1 MKRFFS
7 SLIVLF
13 ALTAVLPACA
23 QLQFGAE
30 LAKQGK
36 RTAAGGIYKVGNPYK
51 IAGEWYYPRENTKY
65 DNIGIASWYGPK
77 FQGRRTA
84 NGEIFDM
91 NLLTAAHPT
100 LPMPVM
106 VQVTNL
112 ENGRSMKLRVNDR
125 GPFKKNREI
134 DLSRRAAEILGFKD
148 KGTARVRVKYLHR
161 APLYNQRGQLI
172 SGDERDSFVFDKPYT
187 PTRDRYVSAAPITEV
202 ETKSLDGQDL
212 PSKKSVLPK
221 QKYYVQLGVFSR
233 KDSAEALRQKLGQIG
248 QVEVS
253 ELTSGGRQLYRVRV
267 GPVNSRVD
275 ANILVDDVLDNGHQ
289 DAFILEE

>member
-1 MKRFFS
+1 MMRFFS

-36 RTAAGGIYKVGNPYK
+36 RTAAGGIYKVGKPYK

-172 SGDERDSFVFDKPYT
+172 SGDESDSFVFDKPYT

-212 PSKKSVLPK
+212 QSKKSVLPK

-233 KDSAEALRQKLGQIG
+233 KDSAEALRLKLGQIG

>member
-1 MKRFFS
+1 MMRFFS

-13 ALTAVLPACA
+13 AVTAVLPACA

-36 RTAAGGIYKVGNPYK
+36 RTAAGGIYKVGKPYK

-172 SGDERDSFVFDKPYT
+172 SGDESDSFVFDKPYT

-221 QKYYVQLGVFSR
+221 QKYYVQLGVFSL
-233 KDSAEALRQKLGQIG
+233 SLIH
-248 QVEVS
+248 
-253 ELTSGGRQLYRVRV
+253 
-267 GPVNSRVD
+267 
-275 ANILVDDVLDNGHQ
+275 I
-289 DAFILEE
+289 

>member
-1 MKRFFS
+1 MMRFFS

-13 ALTAVLPACA
+13 AVTAVLPACA

-36 RTAAGGIYKVGNPYK
+36 RTAAGGIYKVGKPYK

-134 DLSRRAAEILGFKD
+134 DMSRRAAEILGFKD

-172 SGDERDSFVFDKPYT
+172 SGDESDSFVFDKPYT

>member
-1 MKRFFS
+1 MMRFFT
-7 SLIVLF
+7 SLSVLF
-13 ALTAVLPACA
+13 VLTAVLPACA

-36 RTAAGGIYKVGNPYK
+36 RTAAGGIYKVGKPYK

-65 DNIGIASWYGPK
+65 DNIGTASWYGPK

-172 SGDERDSFVFDKPYT
+172 SGNESDSFVFDKPYT
-187 PTRDRYVSAAPITEV
+187 PTRDRYVSAAPIAQV
-202 ETKSLDGQDL
+202 ETKSLDGQNL
-212 PSKKSVLPK
+212 PSEQSILPK

-233 KDSAEALRQKLGQIG
+233 KESAEALRQKLGQIG

-253 ELTSGGRQLYRVRV
+253 ELTSGDSQLFRVRV

>member
-36 RTAAGGIYKVGNPYK
+36 RTAAGGIYKVGKPYK

-172 SGDERDSFVFDKPYT
+172 SGDESDRFVFDKPYT
-187 PTRDRYVSAAPITEV
+187 PTRDRYVSAAPITNV

-267 GPVNSRVD
+267 GPLNSRVD

>member
-1 MKRFFS
+1 MMRIFT

-13 ALTAVLPACA
+13 VVTAVLPACA

-30 LAKQGK
+30 LVKQGK
-36 RTAAGGIYKVGNPYK
+36 RTAAGGIYKVGKPYK

-125 GPFKKNREI
+125 GPFKKDREI
-134 DLSRRAAEILGFKD
+134 DLSRRAAEILGFKE

-161 APLYNQRGQLI
+161 APLYNQLGQLI
-172 SGDERDSFVFDKPYT
+172 SGNESDSFVFDKPYT
-187 PTRDRYVSAAPITEV
+187 PSQDRYVSAAPVAQV
-202 ETKSLDGQDL
+202 ETKSLDGQGL
-212 PSKKSVLPK
+212 PSKQSVLPK

-233 KDSAEALRQKLGQIG
+233 KESAEALRQKLGQVG

-253 ELTSGGRQLYRVRV
+253 ELTSGGRMLYRVRV
-267 GPVNSRVD
+267 GPVTSRVD

>member
-1 MKRFFS
+1 MMRFFS

-36 RTAAGGIYKVGNPYK
+36 RTAAGGIYKVGKPYK

-112 ENGRSMKLRVNDR
+112 GNGRSMKLRVNDR

-172 SGDERDSFVFDKPYT
+172 SGDESYSFVFDKPYT

>member
-1 MKRFFS
+1 MRFFT
-7 SLIVLF
+7 SLSVLF
-13 ALTAVLPACA
+13 VLSAVLPACA

-36 RTAAGGIYKVGNPYK
+36 RTAAGGVWKVGKPYK

-65 DNIGIASWYGPK
+65 DNIGTASWYGPK

-172 SGDERDSFVFDKPYT
+172 SGNESDSFVFDKPYT
-187 PTRDRYVSAAPITEV
+187 PTRDRYVSAAPIAEV
-202 ETKSLDGQDL
+202 ETKSLDGQNL
-212 PSKKSVLPK
+212 PSKQSILPK
-221 QKYYVQLGVFSR
+221 QKYYVQLGVFSQ
-233 KDSAEALRQKLGQIG
+233 KDSAEALRQKLSQIG

-253 ELTSGGRQLYRVRV
+253 ELTSGDRQLYRVRV

>member
-1 MKRFFS
+1 MMRFFS

-36 RTAAGGIYKVGNPYK
+36 RTAAGGIYKVGKPYK

-172 SGDERDSFVFDKPYT
+172 SGDESDSFVFDKPYT
-187 PTRDRYVSAAPITEV
+187 PTRDRYVSAVPITEV
-202 ETKSLDGQDL
+202 ETKSLDGHNL

>member
-1 MKRFFS
+1 MIRFFT
-7 SLIVLF
+7 SLSVLF
-13 ALTAVLPACA
+13 VLTAVLPACA

-36 RTAAGGIYKVGNPYK
+36 RTAAGGIYKVGKPYK

-65 DNIGIASWYGPK
+65 DNIGTASWYGPK

-134 DLSRRAAEILGFKD
+134 DLSRRAAETLGFKD

-172 SGDERDSFVFDKPYT
+172 SGNESDSFVFDKPYT
-187 PTRDRYVSAAPITEV
+187 PTRDRYVSAAPIAQV
-202 ETKSLDGQDL
+202 ETKSLDGQNL
-212 PSKKSVLPK
+212 PSKQSILPK

-233 KDSAEALRQKLGQIG
+233 KESAEALRQKLGQIG

-253 ELTSGGRQLYRVRV
+253 ELTSGDRQLFRVRV

>member
-7 SLIVLF
+7 SLIVLL

-36 RTAAGGIYKVGNPYK
+36 RTAAGGIYKVGKPYK

-172 SGDERDSFVFDKPYT
+172 SGDESDSFVFDKPYT

>member
-1 MKRFFS
+1 MMRFFS

-13 ALTAVLPACA
+13 AVTAVLPACA

-36 RTAAGGIYKVGNPYK
+36 RTAAGGIYKVGKPYK

-161 APLYNQRGQLI
+161 APMYNQRGQLI
-172 SGDERDSFVFDKPYT
+172 SGDESDSFVFGKPYT

>member
-7 SLIVLF
+7 SLIVLL

-36 RTAAGGIYKVGNPYK
+36 RTAAGGIYKVGKPYK

-172 SGDERDSFVFDKPYT
+172 SGDESDSFVFDKPYT
-187 PTRDRYVSAAPITEV
+187 PTRDRYVSAAPITDV

-233 KDSAEALRQKLGQIG
+233 KESAEALRQKLGQIG

-275 ANILVDDVLDNGHQ
+275 ANVLVDDVLDNGHQ

>member
-1 MKRFFS
+1 MMRFFS
-7 SLIVLF
+7 SIIVLF

-36 RTAAGGIYKVGNPYK
+36 RTAAGGIYKVGKPYK

-172 SGDERDSFVFDKPYT
+172 SGDESDSFVFDKPYT

>member
-1 MKRFFS
+1 MMRFFS

-172 SGDERDSFVFDKPYT
+172 SGDESDSFVFDKPYT
-187 PTRDRYVSAAPITEV
+187 PTRDRYVSAAPITDV

>member
-1 MKRFFS
+1 MMRFFS

-13 ALTAVLPACA
+13 AVTAVLPACA

-36 RTAAGGIYKVGNPYK
+36 RTVAGGIYKVGKPYK
-51 IAGEWYYPRENTKY
+51 IAGEWYYPRENKKY

-172 SGDERDSFVFDKPYT
+172 SGDESDSFVFDKPYT

>member
-1 MKRFFS
+1 MMRFFS

-51 IAGEWYYPRENTKY
+51 IAGEWYYPRENTRY

-172 SGDERDSFVFDKPYT
+172 SGDESDSFVFDKPYT

-233 KDSAEALRQKLGQIG
+233 KDSAEALRLKLGQIG

-275 ANILVDDVLDNGHQ
+275 ANILVDDILDYGHQ

>member
-1 MKRFFS
+1 MMRFFS

-13 ALTAVLPACA
+13 AVTAVLPACA

-36 RTAAGGIYKVGNPYK
+36 RTAAGGIYKVGKPYK

-172 SGDERDSFVFDKPYT
+172 SGDESDSFVFDKPYT
-187 PTRDRYVSAAPITEV
+187 PTRDRYVSAAPITDV
-202 ETKSLDGQDL
+202 ETKSLDGQEL

>member
-1 MKRFFS
+1 MMRFFS

-13 ALTAVLPACA
+13 AVTAVLPACA

-36 RTAAGGIYKVGNPYK
+36 RTAAGGIYKVGKPYK

-172 SGDERDSFVFDKPYT
+172 SGDESDSFVFDKPYT

-253 ELTSGGRQLYRVRV
+253 ELTSAGRQLYRVRV

>member
-7 SLIVLF
+7 SLIVLL

-30 LAKQGK
+30 LAKQGI
-36 RTAAGGIYKVGNPYK
+36 RTAAGGIYKIGKPYK

-172 SGDERDSFVFDKPYT
+172 SGDESDSFVFDKPYT
-187 PTRDRYVSAAPITEV
+187 PTRDRYVSAAPITDV

>member
-1 MKRFFS
+1 MMRFFS

-36 RTAAGGIYKVGNPYK
+36 RTAAGGIYKVGKPYK

-172 SGDERDSFVFDKPYT
+172 SGDESDSFVFDKPYT
-187 PTRDRYVSAAPITEV
+187 PTRDRYVSAAPITDV

>member
-1 MKRFFS
+1 MMRFFS

-13 ALTAVLPACA
+13 AVTAVLPACA

-36 RTAAGGIYKVGNPYK
+36 RTAAGGIYKVGKPYK

-172 SGDERDSFVFDKPYT
+172 SGDESDSFVFDKPYT

-248 QVEVS
+248 QIEVS

>member
-1 MKRFFS
+1 MMRFFS

-13 ALTAVLPACA
+13 AVTAVLPACA
-23 QLQFGAE
+23 QLQFGVE

-36 RTAAGGIYKVGNPYK
+36 RTAAGGIYKVGKPYK

>member
-1 MKRFFS
+1 MMRFFI
-7 SLIVLF
+7 SLSVLF
-13 ALTAVLPACA
+13 VLTAVLPACA

-36 RTAAGGIYKVGNPYK
+36 RTAAGGIYKVGKPYK

-65 DNIGIASWYGPK
+65 NNIGIASWYGPK

-125 GPFKKNREI
+125 GPFKKIREI

-172 SGDERDSFVFDKPYT
+172 SGDESDSFVFDKPYT

-212 PSKKSVLPK
+212 SSKKSVLPK
-221 QKYYVQLGVFSR
+221 QKDYVQLGVFSR

-248 QVEVS
+248 QIEVS

-275 ANILVDDVLDNGHQ
+275 ANILVDDVLYNGHQ

>member
-1 MKRFFS
+1 MMRFFS

-36 RTAAGGIYKVGNPYK
+36 RTAAGGIYKVGKPYK

-172 SGDERDSFVFDKPYT
+172 SGDESDSFVFDKPYT

-212 PSKKSVLPK
+212 PSKKSVLPE

>member
-1 MKRFFS
+1 MMRFFT
-7 SLIVLF
+7 SLSVLF
-13 ALTAVLPACA
+13 VLTAVLPACA

-36 RTAAGGIYKVGNPYK
+36 RTAAGGIYKVGKPYK

-65 DNIGIASWYGPK
+65 DNIGTASWYGPK

-172 SGDERDSFVFDKPYT
+172 SGNESDSFVFDKPYT
-187 PTRDRYVSAAPITEV
+187 PTRDRYVSAAPIAQV
-202 ETKSLDGQDL
+202 ETKSLDGQNL
-212 PSKKSVLPK
+212 PSEQSILPK

-233 KDSAEALRQKLGQIG
+233 KESAEALRQKLGQIG

>member
-1 MKRFFS
+1 MMRFFS

-13 ALTAVLPACA
+13 AVTAVLPACA

-36 RTAAGGIYKVGNPYK
+36 RTAAGGIYKVGKPYK
-51 IAGEWYYPRENTKY
+51 IAGEWYYPRENKKY

-172 SGDERDSFVFDKPYT
+172 SGDESDSFVFDKPYT

-248 QVEVS
+248 QIEVS

>member
-1 MKRFFS
+1 MMRFFS

-13 ALTAVLPACA
+13 AVTAVLPACA

-36 RTAAGGIYKVGNPYK
+36 RTAAGGIYKVGKPYK

-172 SGDERDSFVFDKPYT
+172 SGDESDSFVFDKPYT

-212 PSKKSVLPK
+212 QSKKSVLPK

-233 KDSAEALRQKLGQIG
+233 KDSAEALRLKLGQIG

>member
-7 SLIVLF
+7 SLIVLL

-36 RTAAGGIYKVGNPYK
+36 RTAAGGIYKVGKPYK

-172 SGDERDSFVFDKPYT
+172 SGDESDSFVFDKPYT
-187 PTRDRYVSAAPITEV
+187 PTRDRYVSAAPITDV

-233 KDSAEALRQKLGQIG
+233 KESAEALRQKLGQIG

>member
-1 MKRFFS
+1 MRFFS

-172 SGDERDSFVFDKPYT
+172 SGDESDSFVFDKPYT

>member
-1 MKRFFS
+1 MMRFFS

-36 RTAAGGIYKVGNPYK
+36 RTAAGGIYKVGKPYK

-172 SGDERDSFVFDKPYT
+172 SGDESDSFVFDKPYT

-275 ANILVDDVLDNGHQ
+275 ANILVDDVFDNGHQ

>member
-1 MKRFFS
+1 MMRFFS

-13 ALTAVLPACA
+13 AVIAVLPACA

-36 RTAAGGIYKVGNPYK
+36 RTAAGGIYKVGKPYK

-172 SGDERDSFVFDKPYT
+172 SGDESDSFVFDKPYT

>member
-7 SLIVLF
+7 SLIVIF

-36 RTAAGGIYKVGNPYK
+36 RTAAGGIYKVGKPYK

-172 SGDERDSFVFDKPYT
+172 SGDESDSFVFDKPYT
-187 PTRDRYVSAAPITEV
+187 PTRDRYVSAAPITDV

-253 ELTSGGRQLYRVRV
+253 ELISGGRQLYRVRV

>member
-1 MKRFFS
+1 MMRFFT
-7 SLIVLF
+7 SLSVLF
-13 ALTAVLPACA
+13 VLTAVLPACA

-36 RTAAGGIYKVGNPYK
+36 RTAAGGIYKVGKPYK

-65 DNIGIASWYGPK
+65 DNIGTASWYGPK

-172 SGDERDSFVFDKPYT
+172 SGNESDSFVFDKPYT
-187 PTRDRYVSAAPITEV
+187 PTRDRYVSAAPIAEV
-202 ETKSLDGQDL
+202 ETKSLDGQNL
-212 PSKKSVLPK
+212 PSKQSILPK
-221 QKYYVQLGVFSR
+221 QKYYVQLGVFSQ
-233 KDSAEALRQKLGQIG
+233 KDSAEALRQKLSQIG

-253 ELTSGGRQLYRVRV
+253 ELTSGDRQLFRVRV

>member
-1 MKRFFS
+1 MMRFFS

-13 ALTAVLPACA
+13 AVITVLPACA

-36 RTAAGGIYKVGNPYK
+36 RTAAGGIYKVGKPYK

-148 KGTARVRVKYLHR
+148 KGTARVRVKYLQR

-172 SGDERDSFVFDKPYT
+172 SGDASDSFVFDKPYT
-187 PTRDRYVSAAPITEV
+187 PTRDRYVSAAPIAEV

-212 PSKKSVLPK
+212 PSKQPVLSKP
-221 QKYYVQLGVFSR
+221 KYYVQLGVFSR
-233 KDSAEALRQKLGQIG
+233 KDSADALRQKLGQIG

-253 ELTSGGRQLYRVRV
+253 ELTSGDRQLYRVRV

>member
-1 MKRFFS
+1 MMRFFS

-36 RTAAGGIYKVGNPYK
+36 RTAAGGIYKVGKPYK

-172 SGDERDSFVFDKPYT
+172 SGDESDSFVFDKPYT

-275 ANILVDDVLDNGHQ
+275 ANILVDDILDYGHQ

>member
-1 MKRFFS
+1 MMRFFS

-13 ALTAVLPACA
+13 AVTAVLPACA

-36 RTAAGGIYKVGNPYK
+36 RTAAGGIYKVGKPYK

-148 KGTARVRVKYLHR
+148 KGTARVRVKYLQR

-172 SGDERDSFVFDKPYT
+172 SGDESDSFVFDKPYT

>member
-1 MKRFFS
+1 MMRFFS

-172 SGDERDSFVFDKPYT
+172 SGDESDSFVFDKPYT

-212 PSKKSVLPK
+212 QSKKSVLPK